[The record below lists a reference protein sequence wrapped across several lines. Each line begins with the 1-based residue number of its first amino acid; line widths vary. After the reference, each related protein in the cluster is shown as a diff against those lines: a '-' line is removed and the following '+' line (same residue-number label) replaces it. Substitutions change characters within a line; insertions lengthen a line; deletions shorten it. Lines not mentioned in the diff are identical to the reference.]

1 MQAHK
6 LCALWAHP
14 FPRLAAVFDAFR
26 VSRVDPFLVYI
37 ICIFACSIAVLLY
50 PSKPSRRTSG
60 QSLVTGLFVNSVS
73 HPVRAQ
79 SSPSPVR
86 KISSVPRR
94 DALVVKDSCKSP
106 ATVEVDAAVFRKLLE
121 DRLQLH
127 LQVKSFEKSSEFL
140 RHRVWSLERYE
151 KQLVRDTGRDIN
163 ALVDRLTAE
172 KDAAVAVERQNTAE
186 VETARD
192 AAIKERDALA
202 QEVAELRAVRNTL
215 RTQKDALAADLE
227 ALHAETADEV
237 DAFSGD
243 RTILDLEEKL
253 AREGVKTS
261 RAAAEVKRL
270 QDELSTANAQLAVK
284 QTTFDDVTQ
293 RMASVTAQLNDELR
307 TMKASLAL
315 LQAEHDLQRT
325 QVTAYKTALVR
336 AKMERSQLA
345 TTVTSLCA
353 HESVIY
359 SGVRARD
366 AEIARLKAILGPS
379 HFQDVFT

>member
-37 ICIFACSIAVLLY
+37 ICIFACSIAILLY

-94 DALVVKDSCKSP
+94 DALVVKDSRKSP

-127 LQVKSFEKSSEFL
+127 LQVKSLEKSSEL
-140 RHRVWSLERYE
+140 LHHRVWSLEKYE
-151 KQLVRDTGRDIN
+151 KQLVRDTGREMN

-172 KDAAVAVERQNTAE
+172 KDAAVAAERQNTAE
-186 VETARD
+186 AE
-192 AAIKERDALA
+192 AARDALA
-202 QEVAELRAVRNTL
+202 QEVAELRAERNAL
-215 RTQKDALAADLE
+215 RRQKDALAADLE

-243 RTILDLEEKL
+243 KTILDLEEKL
-253 AREGVKTS
+253 AREGVKAS
-261 RAAAEVKRL
+261 RAVADVKRL
-270 QDELSTANAQLAVK
+270 QDELSKAKAQLAVK
-284 QTTFDDVTQ
+284 QQTVDDVTQ
-293 RMASVTAQLNDELR
+293 RMDSVTAQLNDELR
-307 TMKASLAL
+307 TTEASLAL

-336 AKMERSQLA
+336 AKTERSQLA
-345 TTVTSLCA
+345 TTLSSLCA

-359 SGVRARD
+359 AGVRARD
-366 AEIARLKAILGPS
+366 AEIARLKAIFGPS
-379 HFQDVFT
+379 QFQDVFT